1 VDVPVTDRGLYRFGP
16 FQLDTQRRAL
26 LRDGARLKLAERLF
40 DTLFYLVANNGR
52 IVEREELGRAV
63 WGTRTVEDNNIAQAI
78 SMLRKVLQADSGTE
92 TFIVT
97 VPGRGY
103 RFAAPVIFQSDG
115 GQSDV
120 SLADAGQSM
129 AGPAVAGQAA
139 MHKAA
144 GLAMPAQSPMGAP
157 AVPASLPWW
166 QQRVVIGMAIVAL
179 GLAGL
184 GMVLRPPAARDNAPP
199 RFAPPAHSV
208 AVLAF
213 DNMTGDPGQAYI
225 SDGLSEQLIDSLSRV
240 DALQVAAR
248 TSSFSF
254 RGKPATVGEIAR
266 ALNVGTVLEGSVRR
280 HGNHLII
287 TAQLINALTGYH
299 IWSNTY
305 DRDAG
310 DVLTAQVA
318 IGQAV
323 TRSMEVSLLGDGA
336 AVLTLGGT
344 TNPAAFDAY
353 LRGLHL
359 QETAADP
366 AGVRAA
372 LAQLDAAL
380 AIDPTFARALA
391 ARAFARGRLGDMG
404 GIPDPDALRKMFAEA
419 LNDADRAVA
428 LAPSLGA
435 AHSVRGVVLQWGF
448 LDLQGDAVE
457 QAKALELSPGS
468 VTIERNYA
476 EAAIALGHLD
486 EAIAAGRRATQL
498 DPMAPGAWTVLAHA
512 LYMARRY
519 DDTVETL
526 RHAEAVTGVMP
537 RALTYLLGK
546 AELLR
551 GHPDAAQRACA
562 DGKGWLQQMV
572 LALAFNALG
581 QHSEAERH
589 LAAVQ
594 AELHD
599 GGAYNYA
606 VIYAQ
611 WGQRDTALHWL
622 QTAWRLRDPGLAD
635 IKVNPMLDPIRDMA
649 GFQDIERQVLSVR
662 S

>member
-1 VDVPVTDRGLYRFGP
+1 VDVPVTNRGCYCFGP
-16 FQLDTQRRAL
+16 FHLDTQRRAL
-26 LRDGARLKLAERLF
+26 LRDGVRLKLAERLI

-78 SMLRKVLQADSGTE
+78 STLRKVLQADGGTE

-103 RFAAPVIFQSDG
+103 RFAAPFTFASY
-115 GQSDV
+115 SR
-120 SLADAGQSM
+120 LT
-129 AGPAVAGQAA
+129 AGPDEAAQAA
-139 MHKAA
+139 P
-144 GLAMPAQSPMGAP
+144 MPAPPVSA
-157 AVPASLPWW
+157 PWW
-166 QQRVVIGMAIVAL
+166 RQRAMVGGAIAAL
-179 GLAGL
+179 GLVAL
-184 GMVLRPPAARDNAPP
+184 IVARHPPAARDNAQPP
-199 RFAPPAHSV
+199 FTPPAHSV

-254 RGKPATVGEIAR
+254 RGKAATVGDIAR

-280 HGNHLII
+280 RGSHLII

-310 DVLTAQVA
+310 DIVPVQVA

-323 TRSMEVSLLGDGA
+323 TRSLEVSLLGDGA
-336 AVLTLGGT
+336 ALLTLGGT

-353 LRGLHL
+353 LRGVHV
-359 QETAADP
+359 QETAADA

-372 LAQLDAAL
+372 MTQLDAAL
-380 AIDPTFARALA
+380 ALDPGFARAHA
-391 ARAFARGRLGDMG
+391 ARAFARARLGEMG
-404 GIPDPDALRKMFAEA
+404 AIANPDALRQIFADA
-419 LNDADRAVA
+419 LDDADRAVA
-428 LAPSLGA
+428 LAPSLAA

-448 LDLQGDAVE
+448 LDLQGDEAE

-468 VTIERNYA
+468 TTVERNYA

-512 LYMARRY
+512 QYMARRY
-519 DDTVETL
+519 DDTIDTL
-526 RHAEAVTGVMP
+526 HHAEAVTGTMP
-537 RALTYLLGK
+537 RALSYLLGK
-546 AELLR
+546 AELMR
-551 GHPDAAQRACA
+551 GHPDAARRACA

-572 LALAFNALG
+572 LALAFHALG
-581 QHSEAERH
+581 QQNEADRN
-589 LAAVQ
+589 LAAMQ

-599 GGAYNYA
+599 AGAYNYA

-611 WGQRDTALHWL
+611 WGQREDALRWL

-635 IKVNPMLDPIRDMA
+635 IKVNPMLDPIRDRD
-649 GFQDIERQVLSVR
+649 GFRDIERQVLAAR
-662 S
+662 G

>member
-1 VDVPVTDRGLYRFGP
+1 MDVPVTDRGCYCFGP
-16 FQLDTQRRAL
+16 FHLDTQRRAL
-26 LRDGARLKLAERLF
+26 LRDGVRLKLAERLI

-78 SMLRKVLQADSGTE
+78 STLRKVLQADGGTE

-103 RFAAPVIFQSDG
+103 RFAAPVTFTSNG
-115 GQSDV
+115 GTSDV
-120 SLADAGQSM
+120 RQATTPDDAALSR
-129 AGPAVAGQAA
+129 
-139 MHKAA
+139 
-144 GLAMPAQSPMGAP
+144 PAQSPRRPETVPTILSPWRQRIVLGGAI
-157 AVPASLPWW
+157 A
-166 QQRVVIGMAIVAL
+166 AL
-179 GLAGL
+179 GLVAVV
-184 GMVLRPPAARDNAPP
+184 MARHPPAARDNAPP
-199 RFAPPAHSV
+199 PFTPPAHSV

-254 RGKPATVGEIAR
+254 RGKAATVGDIAR
-266 ALNVGTVLEGSVRR
+266 TLNVGTVLEGSVRR
-280 HGNHLII
+280 RGSHLII

-310 DVLTAQVA
+310 DIVTVQAA

-323 TRSMEVSLLGDGA
+323 TRSLEVSLLGDGA
-336 AVLTLGGT
+336 ALLTLGGT

-359 QETAADP
+359 QESAADP
-366 AGVRAA
+366 AGLRAA
-372 LAQLDAAL
+372 MAQLDAAL
-380 AIDPTFARALA
+380 ALDPGFARAHA
-391 ARAFARGRLGDMG
+391 ARAFARARLGDMG
-404 GIPDPDALRKMFAEA
+404 AIADPEALRHIFADALD
-419 LNDADRAVA
+419 DADRAVA
-428 LAPSLGA
+428 LAPSLAA

-448 LDLQGDAVE
+448 LDLQGDAAE

-468 VTIERNYA
+468 TTVERNYA

-519 DDTVETL
+519 DETIDTL
-526 RHAEAVTGVMP
+526 HHAEAVTGVMP

-546 AELLR
+546 AELMR
-551 GHPDAAQRACA
+551 GHPEAARRACA
-562 DGKGWLQQMV
+562 EGKGWLQQMV
-572 LALAFNALG
+572 LALAFHALG
-581 QHSEAERH
+581 QQNEAERN
-589 LAAVQ
+589 LAAMQ

-599 GGAYNYA
+599 AGAYNYA
-606 VIYAQ
+606 VITAQ
-611 WGQRDTALHWL
+611 WGQREDALHWL

-635 IKVNPMLDPIRDMA
+635 IKVNPMLDPIRDMD
-649 GFQDIERQVLSVR
+649 GFRDIERQVLAVR
-662 S
+662 G

>member
-1 VDVPVTDRGLYRFGP
+1 MRWSELQVDVPVTDRGLYCFGP
-16 FQLDTQRRAL
+16 FHLDTQRRAL
-26 LRDGARLKLAERLF
+26 LRDGVRLKLAERLI
-40 DTLFYLVANNGR
+40 DTLLYLVANNGR

-78 SMLRKVLQADSGTE
+78 STLRKVLQANGAAE

-103 RFAAPVIFQSDG
+103 RFAAPVTFTSDIR
-115 GQSDV
+115 
-120 SLADAGQSM
+120 
-129 AGPAVAGQAA
+129 QAA
-139 MHKAA
+139 VPEDAA
-144 GLAMPAQSPMGAP
+144 LSMPAPPTTPSDS
-157 AVPASLPWW
+157 VPWW
-166 QQRVVIGMAIVAL
+166 RQRRVQGGALAAL
-179 GLAGL
+179 GLACL
-184 GMVLRPPAARDNAPP
+184 LVVSRPPATRDHAPP
-199 RFAPPAHSV
+199 PFAPPAHSV
-208 AVLAF
+208 AVLEF

-248 TSSFSF
+248 TSAFSF
-254 RGKPATVGEIAR
+254 RGKAATVGDIAR
-266 ALNVGTVLEGSVRR
+266 ALNVGTLLEGSVRR
-280 HGNHLII
+280 HGTHLII

-310 DVLTAQVA
+310 DIVTVQAA
-318 IGQAV
+318 IAQAV
-323 TRSMEVSLLGDGA
+323 TRALEVSLLGDGA
-336 AVLTLGGT
+336 ALLTLGGT

-353 LRGLHL
+353 LRGVHL
-359 QETAADP
+359 QESAADP

-372 LAQLDAAL
+372 LVQLDTAL
-380 AIDPTFARALA
+380 AIDPGFARARA
-391 ARAFARGRLGDMG
+391 ARAFARARLGDMG
-404 GIPDPDALRKMFAEA
+404 AIADPDALRRIFADA
-419 LNDADRAVA
+419 LDDADRAVA

-448 LDLQGDAVE
+448 LDLQGDATE

-468 VTIERNYA
+468 TTVERNYA

-519 DDTVETL
+519 DETVDTL
-526 RHAEAVTGVMP
+526 HHAEAVTGVMP

-546 AELLR
+546 AELMR
-551 GHPDAAQRACA
+551 GHPEAARRACA

-572 LALAFNALG
+572 LALAFHALG
-581 QHSEAERH
+581 HQGEAERN
-589 LAAVQ
+589 LAAMQ

-599 GGAYNYA
+599 AGAYNYA
-606 VIYAQ
+606 VIAAQ
-611 WGQRDTALHWL
+611 WGQRETALHWL

-635 IKVNPMLDPIRDMA
+635 IKVNPMLDPIRDMD
-649 GFQDIERQVLSVR
+649 GFRDIERKVLAVR
-662 S
+662 G